1 MMLYF
6 CRIEEMFE
14 EDIYNF
20 ATLFFWEKICFDG
33 FWEGESISQ
42 RKEG

>member
-20 ATLFFWEKICFDG
+20 ATLFL
-33 FWEGESISQ
+33 GENLF
-42 RKEG
+42 

>member
-1 MMLYF
+1 MLYF

-14 EDIYNF
+14 EEIYNF
-20 ATLFFWEKICFDG
+20 ATLFWEKICFDG